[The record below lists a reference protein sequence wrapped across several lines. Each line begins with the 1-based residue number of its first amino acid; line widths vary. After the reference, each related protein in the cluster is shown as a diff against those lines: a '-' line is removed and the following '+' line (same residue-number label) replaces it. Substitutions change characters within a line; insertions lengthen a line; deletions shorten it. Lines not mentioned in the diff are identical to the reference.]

1 MPRLS
6 LLDVALRS
14 PAARRENAMRIPFL
28 IGSTTY
34 LRPLER
40 EDAAIILPWV
50 NDPEVTR
57 HLLLHRPINLR
68 AEEDYID
75 RLYQSEQDVYLGIAI
90 RKDDRLIGGCALH
103 RIDAKNRSTS
113 FGIFLGDKDSWGR
126 GHGTEATRLLV
137 GYAFETLNLNRVWL
151 HVFEDNAGAIRCYEK
166 VGFQREGLLRQDY
179 FRAGRYWNTV
189 VMGILRE
196 EWQPVTA

>member
-1 MPRLS
+1 MQ
-6 LLDVALRS
+6 
-14 PAARRENAMRIPFL
+14 NPFL
-28 IGSTTY
+28 IGSATY

-40 EDAAIILPWV
+40 ADAAVLLPWV

-57 HLLLHRPINLR
+57 HLLLHRPVNLK

-75 RLYQSEQDVYLGIAI
+75 HLYESEQDVHLGIVV
-90 RKDDRLIGGCALH
+90 RETDRLVGGCALH
-103 RIDAKNRSTS
+103 RIDAKNRCASL
-113 FGIFLGDKDSWGR
+113 GIFLGAKDAWGH

-151 HVFEDNAGAIRCYEK
+151 HVFEDNERAIRCYEK
-166 VGFQREGLLRQDY
+166 VGFKREGLLRQDY
-179 FRAGRYWNTV
+179 YRAGRYWNTI

-196 EWQPVTA
+196 EWQPAAT